1 MPLVVVNSSYTKS
14 IRASFELHNRPALT
28 DNHVAIAALIGGLML
43 ASASSFAQDTGA
55 APHVTEP
62 VTGRRTYTVPIS
74 LRPDTA
80 GGWSDLT
87 ACTAYGT
94 MEIKVGDGTTATPDT
109 DVVLA
114 KSDYSI
120 PIQPYR
126 NEQNQIV
133 IDVASD
139 EIIFEIL
146 SDDEFETPEMVTYG
160 RKSYGITCD
169 DGVDRS
175 MNVAGADGS
184 FIIGDA
190 LESQIP
196 GATIPVR
203 QKSLSAQL
211 NSLRT
216 LSLHN
221 SITRDRSI
229 AKEIDRARRNSGVR
243 ANNLRVRY
251 QGQNLSTDALLGGAA
266 GDSSQDFGRWGAF
279 VTGNIDL
286 GEQEKDSALE
296 SDFRSNMLIAG
307 VDYKIS
313 DNAVLGAAIT
323 HSDMDAGS
331 DETAN
336 TDFNRYSLSL
346 FGSLYSSDAFYL
358 DLMLTYG
365 TSSYDLDRRIT
376 RDDGGA
382 DLGSADT
389 DGDELSTS
397 LGAGYNWHHRHINM
411 RLFSFLNYI
420 DANIEGYRESVS
432 GASSA
437 AVVDGMDLQSLIA
450 NLGVELSWNINTT
463 AGVLTPMVSI
473 AQERQYADDSVY
485 VTGQL
490 IGGQDEGGFAYSAP
504 SRDDNYLNA
513 QLGFSAVLKNG
524 VSAFVSYDTFMDRE
538 DFASRQWSIGA
549 RWEY

>member
-1 MPLVVVNSSYTKS
+1 
-14 IRASFELHNRPALT
+14 
-28 DNHVAIAALIGGLML
+28 VAIAALIGGLML

-55 APHVTEP
+55 APQVTEP
-62 VTGRRTYTVPIS
+62 VTGRRTYAVPIS

-80 GGWSDLT
+80 AGWSDLT

-94 MEIKVGDGTTATPDT
+94 MEIKLDEGTTATPDA
-109 DVVLA
+109 DIVLA

-120 PIQPYR
+120 PIRPYR

-146 SDDEFETPEMVTYG
+146 SDDEFEISETVTYG

-175 MNVAGADGS
+175 MDVAGANGS
-184 FIIGDA
+184 FIISEA
-190 LESQIP
+190 LEAQIP

-266 GDSSQDFGRWGAF
+266 GDPSQDFGRWGAF

-286 GEQEKDSALE
+286 GEQEKDFELE

-397 LGAGYNWHHRHINM
+397 LGAGYNWHHRNINM

-420 DANIEGYRESVS
+420 DANIEGYREFVS

-485 VTGQL
+485 VTGRF
-490 IGGQDEGGFAYSAP
+490 IGGQDEGSFAYSAP
-504 SRDDNYLNA
+504 SRDDDYLNA

-524 VSAFVSYDTFMDRE
+524 VSAFVSYDTFIDRE